1 MINGNGVIAIVP
13 ARSGS
18 KGLPGKNIKD
28 LCGKPLL
35 AWTIE
40 KALKSRFIDKVV
52 VSTDSEEIAAIA
64 VQFGAE
70 VPFLRPKELATDE
83 ATSLSVVE
91 HCLDFFKTKE
101 NLQFDYTLL
110 LEPTSPLREDSDID
124 RAISVLDS
132 PREDFDAVISLGIV
146 SGHPSIVKRLIRGTV
161 FPYVNGTQSATRRQ
175 DLDAA
180 YFPYGQVFASKTKSI
195 FENRSFSPIKC
206 GAIILKPY
214 QCFEIDSGIDFL
226 CVEAIMRKF
235 WNCK

>member
-1 MINGNGVIAIVP
+1 MIHGRSVVAIIP

-18 KGLPGKNIKD
+18 KGLPGKNIKY

-40 KALKSRFIDKVV
+40 KALKSSHIDKIV
-52 VSTDSEEIAAIA
+52 VSTDSEEIAEIA
-64 VQFGAE
+64 VRYGAD

-83 ATSLSVVE
+83 ATSFSVVE
-91 HCLDFFKTKE
+91 HCLEFLKTTD

-132 PREDFDAVISLGIV
+132 QREDFDAVISLGIV
-146 SGHPSIVKRLIRGTV
+146 GGHPSIVKRLIHGTV
-161 FPYVNGTQSATRRQ
+161 SPYVNEIQSEARRQ

-180 YFPYGQVFASKTKSI
+180 YFPYGVVYASKTRSI
-195 FENRSFSPIKC
+195 LENYSFYPIKC
-206 GAIILKPY
+206 GAILLKPY
-214 QCFEIDSGIDFL
+214 QCLEIDSEIDFL
-226 CVEAIMRKF
+226 CVEAIMRNF

>member
-1 MINGNGVIAIVP
+1 MIDGKGIIAIVP

-52 VSTDSEEIAAIA
+52 VSTDSEEIAEIS
-64 VQFGAE
+64 VRFGAE

-83 ATSLSVVE
+83 ATSFSVIE
-91 HCLDFFKTKE
+91 HCLEFFKITD

-132 PREDFDAVISLGIV
+132 QREDFDAVISLGIV
-146 SGHPSIVKRLIRGTV
+146 NGHPSIVKRLIRGTV
-161 FPYVNGTQSATRRQ
+161 SPFVNETQSATRRQ

-180 YFPYGQVFASKTKSI
+180 YFPYGVVYASKTKSI
-195 FENRSFSPIKC
+195 LENRTFYPIKC
-206 GAIILKPY
+206 GAIMLEPY
-214 QCFEIDSGIDFL
+214 QCLEIDSEIDFL

>member
-1 MINGNGVIAIVP
+1 MINGKGVIAIVP

-18 KGLPGKNIKD
+18 KGLPGKNIMD

-52 VSTDSEEIAAIA
+52 VSTDSEKIAEIA
-64 VQFGAE
+64 VQFGAD

-83 ATSLSVVE
+83 ATSFSVVE
-91 HCLDFFKTKE
+91 HCLEFFKNKD

-124 RAISVLDS
+124 RAISMLDS
-132 PREDFDAVISLGIV
+132 QRDDFDAVVSLGIV

-161 FPYVNGTQSATRRQ
+161 SPYVNETLNATRRQ

-180 YFPYGQVFASKTKSI
+180 YFPYGVVYASKTRSI
-195 FENRSFSPIKC
+195 LESRSFYPIKC
-206 GAIILKPY
+206 GAIMLEPY
-214 QCFEIDSGIDFL
+214 QCLEIDSEIDFL

>member
-1 MINGNGVIAIVP
+1 MINENGVIAIVP

-52 VSTDSEEIAAIA
+52 VSTDSEEIAEIA
-64 VQFGAE
+64 VRFGAE

-91 HCLDFFKTKE
+91 HCLDFFKTKY

-132 PREDFDAVISLGIV
+132 QREDFDAVISLGIV
-146 SGHPSIVKRLIRGTV
+146 SGHPSYVKRLIRGTV
-161 FPYVNGTQSATRRQ
+161 FPYVDGIQSPTRRQ

-180 YFPYGQVFASKTKSI
+180 YFPYGVVYASKTKSI
-195 FENRSFSPIKC
+195 FENRSFNPIKC
-206 GAIILKPY
+206 GAIMLEPY
-214 QCFEIDSGIDFL
+214 QCLEIDSEIDFL